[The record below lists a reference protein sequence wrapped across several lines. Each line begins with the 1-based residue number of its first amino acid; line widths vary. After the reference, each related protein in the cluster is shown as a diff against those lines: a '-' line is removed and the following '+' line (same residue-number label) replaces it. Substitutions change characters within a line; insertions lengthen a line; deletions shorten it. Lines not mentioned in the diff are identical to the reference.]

1 MGCPPLK
8 LPEPLADKVSQ
19 LNQTGVSFMHF
30 TKGTAVLAI
39 FLSSVAFA
47 APRGNK
53 STISFSR
60 SEGLVTTP
68 AKKRNFKHDIDAVA
82 KSHQHWKKAHL
93 NKVLYACQK
102 NGEETAALAKKV
114 AEKMDSSEVETTKEA
129 KALAKSLTSALNE
142 ASDPSAALL
151 TDQQR
156 EQLRNQLTQLESVQK
171 KSLILERLAGQ
182 VKKYYVTDAPR
193 TSPFG
198 GGCPVSYS
206 TALQRGTE
214 ASTQYFAD
222 TQALRLKLEG
232 LTKRARTVLN
242 SAKRSE
248 MFAGR

>member
-1 MGCPPLK
+1 MKLLEPP
-8 LPEPLADKVSQ
+8 ADKVSQ
-19 LNQTGVSFMHF
+19 PDQYGGFLMHF
-30 TKGTAVLAI
+30 TKGTALLAI
-39 FLSSVAFA
+39 FLSSVATA
-47 APRGNK
+47 APRGTK
-53 STISFSR
+53 STISFGR
-60 SEGLVTTP
+60 SESLVSTP

-82 KSHQHWKKAHL
+82 KSHQNWKKAHL

-114 AEKMDSSEVETTKEA
+114 AEKMDSSERETTKEA
-129 KALAKSLTSALNE
+129 QALAKSLASALKE

-156 EQLRNQLTQLESVQK
+156 TQLRNQLSQLEAVQK

-214 ASTQYFAD
+214 ASSQYYAD
-222 TQALRLKLEG
+222 TQALRMKLEG
-232 LTKRARTVLN
+232 LTKRAKTVLN
-242 SAKRSE
+242 TAARTE